1 MFKSGDVMKRKVYD
15 IAYYVSAVSCCSL
28 QSRIHYSLCTHI
40 LHINVLDTQIFL
52 YLKCL
57 KCISYRISLNIG
69 HTP

>member
-15 IAYYVSAVSCCSL
+15 IVYYVSAVSCRSL
-28 QSRIHYSLCTHI
+28 HSRIHYSLCTHI
-40 LHINVLDTQIFL
+40 LHINVLDTQIYL

-57 KCISYRISLNIG
+57 KGLSYRISLNIG